1 MCCCRCCC
9 YCCYCCCWCCC
20 WSCWWCCCCLPCAD
34 ADAMPW
40 TGNWPTGSMTSKA
53 VVELR
58 AVSTCSSQRGVNV
71 LASLSPGAKIAGPP
85 VEICAGICAREARA
99 TRRAPLLVNC
109 AKWGVQRSLSLV
121 CEENC
126 TVRSNHTPILN
137 STCNLHPSPQPPA
150 SSQTLRTVTWLTQ
163 KRTHL
168 VVL

>member
-1 MCCCRCCC
+1 MCCCWCCCRC
-9 YCCYCCCWCCC
+9 CCYCCCWCCC
-20 WSCWWCCCCLPCAD
+20 WCCWWWCCCLPCAD

-99 TRRAPLLVNC
+99 TRRAPLL
-109 AKWGVQRSLSLV
+109 
-121 CEENC
+121 CEFCQMGCPETAITRVRRKLYC
-126 TVRSNHTPILN
+126 TVL
-137 STCNLHPSPQPPA
+137 C
-150 SSQTLRTVTWLTQ
+150 TVYCTVQLTIFCDF
-163 KRTHL
+163 KHKS
-168 VVL
+168 